1 MSQML
6 FSRSQT
12 DAPRVEVDVPK
23 KHEFAV
29 GIE

>member
-1 MSQML
+1 ML
-6 FSRSQT
+6 FSRSRT
-12 DAPRVEVDVPK
+12 DASRVEVDVRK